1 MYGVLEDQF
10 SRDMTRKDAIALAAK
25 ALLASAQR
33 DSASGNGMDLAVI
46 TMKDGYVQLT
56 NEEISAVLS
65 NL

>member
-10 SRDMTRKDAIALAAK
+10 SKDMTQKDAIALAAK

-46 TMKDGYVQLT
+46 TMKDGYVQLD
-56 NEEISAVLS
+56 NKEISEVLA